1 MKKNSVWMFC
11 YAAVVLLTTGCGAE
25 AVIAT
30 GIVAA
35 GGTGGTYMY
44 INGGVQSDYR
54 YSYDM
59 VWTACEKT
67 MAEMRALSVQP
78 SKEIGQGKIS
88 AVINDDKVQFD
99 VKYKERNVTTVT
111 IRVGMFGNKTASQVL
126 HDKISDNIAKN

>member
-1 MKKNSVWMFC
+1 MRKNRAWMLW
-11 YAAVVLLTTGCGAE
+11 AAVVVLLTTGCGAE

-35 GGTGGTYMY
+35 GGTGGTYVY
-44 INGGVQSDYR
+44 INGGVQSDYKH
-54 YSYDM
+54 SYDM

-78 SKEIGQGKIS
+78 FKEIGQGQIS
-88 AVINDDKVQFD
+88 AVINDEKVRFD

-111 IRVGMFGNKTASQVL
+111 IRVGLFGNKIASQVL
-126 HDKISDNIAKN
+126 HDKISDNISKN